1 MCDWDLHNNRK
12 AFRVYDVLFLRQ
24 STEGKASMNGRDQD
38 MRKEGL
44 THNSEQEADVRVED
58 EKNSKIVVA
67 EGVGYEV
74 WR

>member
-12 AFRVYDVLFLRQ
+12 AFRVYGILFLHQ
-24 STEGKASMNGRDQD
+24 STEGKALRNGGGQD
-38 MRKEGL
+38 VRMEGL
-44 THNSEQEADVRVED
+44 TCNSEQEADVRVED

-67 EGVGYEV
+67 EGVGSEV